1 MEEIS
6 SGQADA
12 HRGCAPVEVVVLDLH
27 VRAQHTAKEKYTS
40 GHTTKSM
47 IAAVSAVLS
56 NFFQLSGS

>member
-1 MEEIS
+1 MLI
-6 SGQADA
+6 ADA
-12 HRGCAPVEVVVLDLH
+12 RRLRSSFSIFR
-27 VRAQHTAKEKYTS
+27 VRRPQHTAKEKYTS